1 MTNPTPTTMLLTTK
15 YICNHFEVGRFA
27 TLLPGSAAFLLFTR
41 VHRLSKFRAY
51 VPCSRGHYGSHVN
64 IAVYIGLLP

>member
-15 YICNHFEVGRFA
+15 YICNHFEVGRLA

-51 VPCSRGHYGSHVN
+51 VPYVV
-64 IAVYIGLLP
+64 AVINRLAVCTQPK